1 MKKIPALIS
10 ALALGVGSTLTAAD
24 SLVEAMKD
32 GTPTFQLRL
41 RYESVDTDPVGANAA
56 DKTFALLARTAVGYK
71 TASYKGFSAYVQLED
86 VSTLA
91 QDDTFA
97 TYILDREAGDVNMSY
112 LKYDNDSFSLVAGR
126 QTIIHD
132 AARHIGNVGWRMN
145 DQTYDAI
152 TAKYGVDDLKFSLS
166 YVWQANRIIATE
178 EDMSSILAHGSYK
191 SSIGL
196 FSAYYYKLDFESVNA
211 FWNDASD
218 TDTMGLRLNGSKG
231 SFLYTAE
238 YASQSDGSD
247 NAVSYDAD
255 YLHGML
261 GYKFSGVTLKL
272 GYESLGSDGGTAAFA
287 TQLATV
293 HAYNGWS
300 DRNLILKPAGS
311 AGLVDQYVALGGKVG
326 GVKLLGTY
334 RTLETDFG
342 GTDLGKETNLLAVY
356 KTKPGVV
363 LGAKFAMYE
372 SETTNND
379 TEKAWIWSE
388 YKL

>member
-1 MKKIPALIS
+1 
-10 ALALGVGSTLTAAD
+10 
-24 SLVEAMKD
+24 
-32 GTPTFQLRL
+32 
-41 RYESVDTDPVGANAA
+41 
-56 DKTFALLARTAVGYK
+56 
-71 TASYKGFSAYVQLED
+71 
-86 VSTLA
+86 
-91 QDDTFA
+91 
-97 TYILDREAGDVNMSY
+97 
-112 LKYDNDSFSLVAGR
+112 
-126 QTIIHD
+126 
-132 AARHIGNVGWRMN
+132 
-145 DQTYDAI
+145 
-152 TAKYGVDDLKFSLS
+152 
-166 YVWQANRIIATE
+166 
-178 EDMSSILAHGSYK
+178 
-191 SSIGL
+191 
-196 FSAYYYKLDFESVNA
+196 
-211 FWNDASD
+211 
-218 TDTMGLRLNGSKG
+218 
-231 SFLYTAE
+231 
-238 YASQSDGSD
+238 
-247 NAVSYDAD
+247 
-255 YLHGML
+255 ML